1 MNGRELVIGVV
12 GLGYVGLAYAIAF
25 SLYGFRVI
33 GVDIDEERV
42 KAVRSGLVNGFSREA
57 VLKAVQNNLLK
68 VSTSYDVLEDAD
80 VVFIAVSTPTKP
92 DGSQDLS
99 QVLSALKSLADV
111 WRSVQFDYRVIVLK
125 STILPGTT
133 RMLAKYARDE
143 LGLPLPN
150 HVGFVHNP
158 EFLRADKALEDVLR
172 PSRVVIG
179 GIDEKSSSFVAEFYK
194 QFYGRVGVKPPIFIV
209 SPEEAEL
216 IKYASNTFLALKTV
230 YGNIIGLI
238 CRSIENCDAWKVM
251 EIVGLDPR
259 IGKSHLMPGMPYGGP
274 CLVKDVY
281 AFAKFVLEKI
291 GLDFV
296 KHIHDYNEMVLD
308 EIIKAVKRSVKEL
321 RGKKVAVLGVAYKP
335 KAMSV
340 KDSQSLRLCEKLLRE
355 GAQVYIHDI
364 NGRAIEEAKRL
375 LKEVQSIDLNEL
387 RDMDVVIITSSCDEY
402 KHIPAI
408 LNTSTIIIDVA
419 GVVREKRQHNVISL
433 YTSGH

>member
-1 MNGRELVIGVV
+1 VNSFIGVV

-251 EIVGLDPR
+251 GD
-259 IGKSHLMPGMPYGGP
+259 SWS
-274 CLVKDVY
+274 
-281 AFAKFVLEKI
+281 
-291 GLDFV
+291 
-296 KHIHDYNEMVLD
+296 
-308 EIIKAVKRSVKEL
+308 RSE
-321 RGKKVAVLGVAYKP
+321 
-335 KAMSV
+335 
-340 KDSQSLRLCEKLLRE
+340 
-355 GAQVYIHDI
+355 
-364 NGRAIEEAKRL
+364 NW
-375 LKEVQSIDLNEL
+375 
-387 RDMDVVIITSSCDEY
+387 
-402 KHIPAI
+402 
-408 LNTSTIIIDVA
+408 
-419 GVVREKRQHNVISL
+419 
-433 YTSGH
+433 